1 MKDPNVS
8 DKQIEPPLEEPVSE
22 CGYSF
27 SVSNQELAIKF
38 KLPDNKWW
46 ADLYNLPIDQTTSK
60 K

>member
-8 DKQIEPPLEEPVSE
+8 DKQMELPLEPATVSE

-27 SVSNQELAIKF
+27 SVSDKELAVKF
-38 KLPDNKWW
+38 TLPSNKWW
-46 ADLYNLPIDQTTSK
+46 ADLYNLPDTTK

>member
-8 DKQIEPPLEEPVSE
+8 DKQMELPLEPAVSE

-27 SVSNQELAIKF
+27 SVSDKELAVKF

-46 ADLYNLPIDQTTSK
+46 ADLYNLPDTTK

>member
-8 DKQIEPPLEEPVSE
+8 DKQMELPLEPEAVSE

-27 SVSNQELAIKF
+27 SVSDKELAVKF
-38 KLPDNKWW
+38 TLPSNKWW
-46 ADLYNLPIDQTTSK
+46 TDLYNLPQDTTK

>member
-8 DKQIEPPLEEPVSE
+8 DKQMELPLDEKVVVSE
-22 CGYSF
+22 CGYSY

-38 KLPDNKWW
+38 KLPNNKWW
-46 ADLYNLPIDQTTSK
+46 TDLYNLPETDK

>member
-1 MKDPNVS
+1 MKDLNVS
-8 DKQIEPPLEEPVSE
+8 DKQMELPLEPAVSE

-38 KLPDNKWW
+38 TLPSNKWW
-46 ADLYNLPIDQTTSK
+46 TDLYNLPETDK

>member
-8 DKQIEPPLEEPVSE
+8 DKQMELPLEEPVSE

-27 SVSNQELAIKF
+27 SVSNPDLSINF
-38 KLPDNKWW
+38 KLRYDKWW
-46 ADLYNLPIDQTTSK
+46 ADLYNLPQDTTK